1 MKRSRGT
8 IVKLLFIGSLAVTVA
23 AVPEPANLSDVY
35 ATSNKAVVKSVDGI
49 QQKSLTAM
57 SDRQST
63 VRFVYQGR
71 PNR

>member
-49 QQKSLTAM
+49 QQKLRS
-57 SDRQST
+57 SDERQAIDGAFCLPGET
-63 VRFVYQGR
+63 
-71 PNR
+71 NR

>member
-49 QQKSLTAM
+49 QQKAD
-57 SDRQST
+57 SDERQAIDGAFCLPGET
-63 VRFVYQGR
+63 R
-71 PNR
+71 